1 MGSITRGI
9 ANNILGSGAVDGTDG
24 LSGTVP
30 ANNIANASLNNLT
43 SLPPSVQAGIPSVA
57 SNPSPVSEGDVWYN
71 NVAFKLRVQG
81 KAISSASWSSGG
93 SMNVASHARSGIGQV
108 NTAVLAVGVDPAP
121 QGRTELYNGSSWT
134 EVGDLNNGRRY
145 TATFGTTS
153 AGVAAGGASPP
164 GYNDFTETWNG
175 SAWTE
180 VNDINTSRGYWAG
193 FGTSTAGL
201 GVGGE
206 PDSHDTKVESW
217 DGTNWTEVAEVN
229 TGVRQFARGG
239 HTGNSDGI
247 KAGGYTGTAH
257 TANAETWN
265 GTTWTEVNNLNTSR
279 YSLAGDGSGSLEALA
294 YGGYTST
301 NVANT
306 ESWDGSSWTEVG
318 DLATARNNLGGAG
331 ISGSSLAFGA
341 NPASSATEEFTAPTA
356 ALDVTLTS

>member
-134 EVGDLNNGRRY
+134 EVGDLNNVPHQQGWQLVVQALQVI
-145 TATFGTTS
+145 TILLKLGM
-153 AGVAAGGASPP
+153 GLLGQKLMILILV
-164 GYNDFTETWNG
+164 
-175 SAWTE
+175 E
-180 VNDINTSRGYWAG
+180 V
-193 FGTSTAGL
+193 
-201 GVGGE
+201 
-206 PDSHDTKVESW
+206 
-217 DGTNWTEVAEVN
+217 
-229 TGVRQFARGG
+229 TGQ
-239 HTGNSDGI
+239 D
-247 KAGGYTGTAH
+247 
-257 TANAETWN
+257 
-265 GTTWTEVNNLNTSR
+265 
-279 YSLAGDGSGSLEALA
+279 LEHQQL
-294 YGGYTST
+294 
-301 NVANT
+301 V
-306 ESWDGSSWTEVG
+306 
-318 DLATARNNLGGAG
+318 
-331 ISGSSLAFGA
+331 
-341 NPASSATEEFTAPTA
+341 
-356 ALDVTLTS
+356 